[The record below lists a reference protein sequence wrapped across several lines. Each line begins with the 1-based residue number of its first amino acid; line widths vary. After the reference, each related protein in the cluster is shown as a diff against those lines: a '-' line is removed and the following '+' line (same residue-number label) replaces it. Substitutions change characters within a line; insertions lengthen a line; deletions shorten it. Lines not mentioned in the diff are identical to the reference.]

1 MDLSSVEK
9 LLKKIN
15 NLWENIKEDGQLQPM
30 EVELLRGYVARLHE
44 ELSGG
49 ADVIK
54 QKAVAVDNTAHQPIL
69 EEVPVIGPNVEQI
82 LIDNT
87 DHKSDVYAD
96 VSEVDIRAKE
106 RAQREAEREARRA
119 EREAR
124 RREDNGYTDDDS
136 PAREEEPSTEAASL
150 EATSKHF
157 QNIQHKVVTEDIST
171 NDTKKSTSSTDD
183 MIALFEELAIVDV
196 SDRLSMT
203 PISDL
208 SKAMGINEKIFTVRE
223 LFNKDQDLYNKTIDD
238 LNRCS
243 TFEEAKDYLIQGVAS
258 ANQWDDPSKSKKAS
272 NFIKLVQ
279 RRFK

>member
-44 ELSGG
+44 ELGGG
-49 ADVIK
+49 AGIIK
-54 QKAVAVDNTAHQPIL
+54 DNSAPVDNMAHQPVL
-69 EEVPVIGPNVEQI
+69 EEAPIIGPNVEQI
-82 LIDNT
+82 EIENSEDQFSREA
-87 DHKSDVYAD
+87 SDMSD
-96 VSEVDIRAKE
+96 TERRALE

-124 RREDNGYTDDDS
+124 RREDNGYAEDNS
-136 PAREEEPSTEAASL
+136 PAIEEEPSTERVAPKIT
-150 EATSKHF
+150 ETSH
-157 QNIQHKVVTEDIST
+157 NIVVSEDTTAQEDVKPLSTT
-171 NDTKKSTSSTDD
+171 ND
-183 MIALFEELAIVDV
+183 MVALFEELAIVDV

-223 LFNKDQDLYNKTIDD
+223 LFNKDQDLYNKTIAD
-238 LNRCS
+238 LNRCA
-243 TFEEAKDYLIQGVAS
+243 TFEEAKTYLIQGVAS
-258 ANQWDDPSKSKKAS
+258 ANQWDDPSKSKKAT
-272 NFIKLVQ
+272 NFIRLVQ